1 MEQKNE
7 ITKGMNVDDTTY
19 HPSVQAMQKLV
30 SKMNVRHTKRAIV
43 PGKIARSDGFD
54 VDKTI
59 EELEERINRLPEEAN
74 ERVRL
79 HHLLS
84 RTLSVSDLT
93 ENLYVRFAKNK
104 NSMYNWIK
112 QVQNA
117 IARTNTELICP
128 QTNVIRLPIELAQ
141 FIRLEY
147 QDTSKEDKE
156 LFNEIIFNHFKLED
170 GKTYFIKTGT
180 FSSKFQFAN
189 AKCSE
194 PREMGEYFQV
204 INNFAMQVGAG
215 QSVDLVVREY
225 IEDVEQN
232 PTIYNGMP
240 LRTEFRAF
248 VDCNKDELIGIVP
261 YWNPLVMKRALSA
274 GLSDSM
280 ENDYQTYLAHEEK
293 LMREY
298 NEYLPKVRKAIQ
310 TLLPELHLEGQY
322 SIDVMKNGEDFYVID
337 LALMSESALTEL
349 L

>member
-1 MEQKNE
+1 MNNKNKVLKPIDHE
-7 ITKGMNVDDTTY
+7 DATY
-19 HPSVQAMQKLV
+19 HPSVQAMKKLV
-30 SKMNVRHTKRAIV
+30 DSMNKTIIPCAIV
-43 PGKIARSDGFD
+43 SGRIARTDGFD

-59 EELEERINRLPEEAN
+59 NQLENRINELAPETA
-74 ERVRL
+74 ERTQL
-79 HHLLS
+79 EHLLS
-84 RTLSVSDLT
+84 RTISVSDLT
-93 ENLYVRFAKNK
+93 EKLYLRFAKNK
-104 NSMYNWIK
+104 NSMFNWLEE
-112 QVQNA
+112 VQYA
-117 IARTNTELICP
+117 LTKTKTELISP
-128 QTNVIRLPIELAQ
+128 KTKVFRLPIELAQ

-156 LFNEIIFNHFKLED
+156 LFNEVIFHKLELED

-204 INNFAMQVGAG
+204 INNFAMSVGAG
-215 QSVDLVVREY
+215 QTIDLVVREY
-225 IEDVEQN
+225 IEDVEDN

-248 VDCNKDELIGIVP
+248 VDCDTKELIGIVP
-261 YWNPLVMKRALSA
+261 YWNPIVMKRALSA
-274 GLSDSM
+274 GISDSM
-280 ENDYQTYLAHEEK
+280 EADYQTYLKHENK
-293 LMREY
+293 LMFEY

-310 TLLPELHLEGQY
+310 ELLPELHLEGKY
-322 SIDVMKNGEDFYVID
+322 SIDVMKNGDDLYVID